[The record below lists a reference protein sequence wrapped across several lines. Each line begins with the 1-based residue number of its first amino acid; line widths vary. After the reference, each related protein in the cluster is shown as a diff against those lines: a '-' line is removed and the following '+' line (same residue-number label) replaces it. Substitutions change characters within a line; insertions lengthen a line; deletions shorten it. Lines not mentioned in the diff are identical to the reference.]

1 MPRWSEEDLG
11 ELEAIL
17 QRIEGELRPLRGKN
31 ILVLCC
37 GAGQVALRLARK
49 MAGSGQVVG
58 LDLSDDLLETARRQA
73 KAQGLEGVVQFQKA
87 EKHRI
92 PFPDRT
98 FDALVSE
105 FIVYPAPLITEISQ
119 PEMAPDG
126 TFDALVSEFIVY
138 PAPLITEIGQ
148 PEMARVLKPGGKM
161 ILTDVIVTK
170 PLGEETRDA
179 LKTIGL
185 DYLCEGTPEDFHGW
199 MEDAGLVNIE
209 ALDFT
214 PLLRKVWGGRRER
227 YASPGRETGYFTLLE
242 DPALQLGEAIFYIYV
257 QGEKE
262 AEL

>member
-17 QRIEGELRPLRGKN
+17 QRIEGALRPLRGKN

-92 PFPDRT
+92 PF
-98 FDALVSE
+98 
-105 FIVYPAPLITEISQ
+105 
-119 PEMAPDG
+119 PDG